1 MKKQQQGTTFN
12 RLNFVSLHSYQGVDH
27 SETHYLQLIFFYIIH
42 ITVESL
48 PIHVV
53 EK

>member
-12 RLNFVSLHSYQGVDH
+12 RLNFISLHSYQGVDH
-27 SETHYLQLIFFYIIH
+27 TETHYLHLIFYIIH
-42 ITVESL
+42 INVESL
-48 PIHVV
+48 PIHIV